1 MNSRLYRTRSSLLHR
16 PRSTS
21 GKPEN
26 HHKTHRQRRQS
37 RTHPANAVQKKV
49 RLHQK
54 QKTYRGGR
62 PLYLI
67 KNSECNQ
74 RYESAAPSSTLRIRF
89 RSSQTRE
96 DISAERYNTRLL
108 SKTEMAKPEDILNAP

>member
-1 MNSRLYRTRSSLLHR
+1 MRF
-16 PRSTS
+16 
-21 GKPEN
+21 
-26 HHKTHRQRRQS
+26 
-37 RTHPANAVQKKV
+37 KK
-49 RLHQK
+49 K
-54 QKTYRGGR
+54 FDFIKSKKTYRGGR

-108 SKTEMAKPEDILNAP
+108 SKTEMAKPEDILNAA